1 MRIGVLGTGA
11 VGKAIG
17 TKLVQLEHDVTMGSR
32 TADNQQAAEW
42 AAAAGEQAA
51 QGTFADAA
59 ASGEL
64 LFNCTAGMA
73 SLEAL
78 RAAGEENLS
87 GKILVDVSNA
97 LDFSEGVPPIL
108 GVCNIDSVGEQIQ
121 RFFPETRV
129 VKTLNTVNNQV
140 MVDPSRVPGEHHMFV
155 CGNDDAAKDEVRKLL
170 ESFGWQ
176 RFIDLGD
183 ISAARGMEMYVTL
196 WVRLTGVVGT
206 PVFNIRVAV

>member
-1 MRIGVLGTGA
+1 MRIGVQGTGA

-17 TKLVQLEHDVTMGSR
+17 TKLVELEHEVTMGSR

-42 AAAAGEQAA
+42 AAAAGERAA
-51 QGTFADAA
+51 HGTFEDAA

-64 LFNCTAGMA
+64 VFNCTAGTA

-78 RAAGEENLS
+78 RAAGEENLA

-97 LDFSEGVPPIL
+97 LDFSQGTPPIL
-108 GVCNIDSVGEQIQ
+108 AVCNIDSIGEQIQ

-140 MVDPSRVPGEHHMFV
+140 MVDPGQVAGDHHMFV
-155 CGNDDAAKDEVRKLL
+155 CGNDDAAKEEVRELL
-170 ESFGWQ
+170 QSFGWE
-176 RFIDLGD
+176 RFLDLGD
-183 ISAARGMEMYVTL
+183 ISAARGMEMYLPL
-196 WVRLTGVVGT
+196 WVRLIEVVGT
-206 PVFNIRVAV
+206 PVFNIKVAV

>member
-17 TKLVQLEHDVTMGSR
+17 TKLVALGHEVTMGSR

-42 AAAAGEQAA
+42 AATAGERAEH
-51 QGTFADAA
+51 GTFAHAA

-78 RAAGEENLS
+78 RAAGEENLA

-97 LDFSEGVPPIL
+97 LDFSQGVPPTL

-140 MVDPSRVPGEHHMFV
+140 MVDPGRVPGEHHMFV
-155 CGNDDAAKDEVRKLL
+155 SGNDDGAKDEVRELL
-170 ESFGWQ
+170 RSFGWE

-196 WVRLTGVVGT
+196 WVRLIGVVGT
-206 PVFNIRVAV
+206 PVFNIKVAV

>member
-17 TKLVQLEHDVTMGSR
+17 TKLVALGHEVTMGSR

-42 AAAAGEQAA
+42 AATAGERAEH
-51 QGTFADAA
+51 GTFAHAA

-78 RAAGEENLS
+78 RAAGEENLA

-97 LDFSEGVPPIL
+97 LDFSQGVPPTL

-140 MVDPSRVPGEHHMFV
+140 MVDPGRVPGEHHMFV
-155 CGNDDAAKDEVRKLL
+155 CGNDDGAKDEVRELL
-170 ESFGWQ
+170 QSFGWE

-196 WVRLTGVVGT
+196 WVRLIGVVGT